1 MQGGVENDNNIE
13 DKAEE
18 IKGNIIV
25 RMIENY
31 LRKRVFKKGELNTDE
46 VLLKIKRKR
55 LVLRN

>member
-55 LVLRN
+55 LV

>member
-1 MQGGVENDNNIE
+1 MQGGVEDENNIE

-18 IKGNIIV
+18 IKGNVIV

-31 LRKRVFKKGELNTDE
+31 TRKKVFKKGELNTDE

-55 LVLRN
+55 LV

>member
-1 MQGGVENDNNIE
+1 MQGGVENDKNIE

-18 IKGNIIV
+18 IKGNIII